1 MTSSSFTYD
10 WETVNSILNKIDS
23 IINYKD
29 SMCDLYT
36 MEYISES
43 PNHCSK
49 GVLQCIQ
56 DCSNIPVNKVIGYM
70 FKTNCSSINQL
81 FRKILLL

>member
-1 MTSSSFTYD
+1 MKERGQWIFKMTSSSFPYNC
-10 WETVNSILNKIDS
+10 ETVHYVLKKMYS
-23 IINYKD
+23 IINYKY

-49 GVLQCIQ
+49 GVLQRVQ
-56 DCSNIPVNKVIGYM
+56 NFTNIRRNKGIEYN
-70 FKTNCSSINQL
+70 FDTNCS
-81 FRKILLL
+81 